1 MESTS
6 SERPST
12 EAMEMQ
18 KAQALQ
24 NRLYFI
30 LDKLQLMACE
40 LPAKYQ
46 QRISNDL
53 LSGLANTLLHDTIF
67 EIVQGLK
74 EIQDVT
80 EKQLFQSRVQLMERH
95 RLDRHILSERKKDS
109 VSYDKELESLKKGQQ
124 KEVKMF
130 DMRIVLQMDQK
141 VSDQQVMLEKA
152 GVPGF
157 YVTNNPAEIRVQM
170 HLLEF
175 ILKLSSM
182 AVPHVSLD

>member
-1 MESTS
+1 MGTEMDME
-6 SERPST
+6 
-12 EAMEMQ
+12 

-30 LDKLQLMACE
+30 LDKLQVMAAE
-40 LPAKYQ
+40 LPSKYQ

-53 LSGLANTLLHDTIF
+53 LSWLANTLLHDTIF
-67 EIVQGLK
+67 EIVKGLK

-80 EKQLFQSRVQLMERH
+80 EKQLYQSRLQLLERH
-95 RLDRHILSERKKDS
+95 RTDRSILTERKRDS
-109 VSYDKELESLKKGQQ
+109 STLDKEFDALKKMQQ
-124 KEVKMF
+124 KELKMH
-130 DMRIVLQMDQK
+130 DMRIVTQLDQK

-157 YVTNNPAEIRVQM
+157 YVTNNPPEIQVQI

-175 ILKLSSM
+175 ILKLSTM